1 MSHLIPPLLAAIDNE
16 TNFAQDQFGA
26 KVCLAWLHWTL
37 GEPGLALSRLPTD
50 QAGYN
55 ERFAATG
62 QDLSAST
69 HVCIVRG
76 AYIHGQLARSAP
88 IDVEVDLLIGSSQ
101 EMTGNV
107 RAALNAYNAWLSYNA
122 EVRSDDGTSPEQW
135 IWTGKLLHKYCLL
148 VGEHVESKAHRPQE
162 LLSSSALVAS
172 PSVLVPFRAWASF
185 SESEPDYGGS
195 SRPQNEM
202 LTCRRRIW
210 RAYYNALSIIVQQL
224 CSTSTDFIAYGR
236 RLGFSSK
243 AAQNEELR
251 KVETTYE
258 EILLKEVGFP
268 EANKANVEVETW
280 TDQVMTNWS
289 IISAPESLDEDL
301 ERGGRI
307 GVSGRILD
315 VSCRP
320 MDFFEAFAR

>member
-1 MSHLIPPLLAAIDNE
+1 
-16 TNFAQDQFGA
+16 
-26 KVCLAWLHWTL
+26 
-37 GEPGLALSRLPTD
+37 LSRLPTD

-62 QDLSAST
+62 QVLSAST

-76 AYIHGQLARSAP
+76 AYIHGELACSAP
-88 IDVEVDLLIGSSQ
+88 LDVEVDVLIGSSQ

-107 RAALNAYNAWLSYNA
+107 RAALDAYNALISYTS
-122 EVRSDDGTSPEQW
+122 EVQFDYGTSPEQW
-135 IWTGKLLHKYCLL
+135 LWTERLLHNYCLM
-148 VGEHVESKAHRPQE
+148 VGKYVESKAHHPQE
-162 LLSSSALVAS
+162 LISSRALVAS
-172 PSVLVPFRAWASF
+172 PAILVPFRAWASF

-195 SRPQNEM
+195 SRPYNEV
-202 LTCRRRIW
+202 LPSRRRIW
-210 RAYYNALSIIVQQL
+210 RAYYNALSIIVQRL

-236 RLGFSSK
+236 SLGFNSK
-243 AAQNEELR
+243 VAQNAELR

-258 EILLKEVGFP
+258 GILLKEVGFP

-307 GVSGRILD
+307 AVSGRLLD
-315 VSCRP
+315 VSRP
-320 MDFFEAFAR
+320 RMDFFEAFAR